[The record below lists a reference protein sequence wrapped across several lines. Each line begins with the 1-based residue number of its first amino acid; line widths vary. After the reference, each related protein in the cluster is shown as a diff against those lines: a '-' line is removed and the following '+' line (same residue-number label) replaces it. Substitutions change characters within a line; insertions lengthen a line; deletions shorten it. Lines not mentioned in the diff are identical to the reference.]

1 MDVITKVSITK
12 LSKRAGIKCI
22 SDDCYDTIKQL
33 IESKLAEVLHNVLIV
48 NSENKSKTIMNSDVY
63 TALEIMGEPIT
74 QSNDLG
80 LHNQKLK

>member
-1 MDVITKVSITK
+1 MDVITKVSIAK

-22 SDDCYDTIKQL
+22 ADDCYDTIKQV
-33 IESKLAEVLHNVLIV
+33 IEDKLTEVLHKVLIV
-48 NSENKSKTIMNSDVY
+48 NSENKSKTIMNTDVY
-63 TALEIMGEPIT
+63 TALEIMGESLT

>member
-1 MDVITKVSITK
+1 M
-12 LSKRAGIKCI
+12 
-22 SDDCYDTIKQL
+22 
-33 IESKLAEVLHNVLIV
+33 
-48 NSENKSKTIMNSDVY
+48 NSENKSKTIMNTDVY